1 MTILLPHTRQSWEIM
16 TSISAGHIILTPN
29 QPVGSGRSKRK
40 SNQRPPHQEPADRDR
55 DRQNI
60 RQTDNQTDRHTTLQ
74 TEIDIHLHRK
84 MEKNYI
90 IRRFRLWQVIHIWL
104 FILRISKLVLFYKM
118 IKDVER
124 VNRGV
129 GGMSNTLTVLTP
141 FNVVIFIDIK
151 IQCHVI

>member
-1 MTILLPHTRQSWEIM
+1 M

-60 RQTDNQTDRHTTLQ
+60 RQTDNQADRHTTLQ

-84 MEKNYI
+84 MEKIYI
-90 IRRFRLWQVIHIWL
+90 ICRFRLWQVIHIWL

-124 VNRGV
+124 VNRGGGGGGGGG